1 MKWYSYSY
9 SEPQAVSRTSTSTA
23 QAEYEYDNAVISGF
37 GQHLVVAI
45 SEKCQNSNSS
55 GCRRNISPQGISF
68 QTKGSNQAPNKV
80 TAKPVIPIRVR
91 ATENDFKVCVVVIP
105 VMVATCQKP
114 LSFIHGSGFEPQPM
128 AKAR

>member
-45 SEKCQNSNSS
+45 SDKCLKRWDFRDPVL
-55 GCRRNISPQGISF
+55 CRGDS
-68 QTKGSNQAPNKV
+68 
-80 TAKPVIPIRVR
+80 
-91 ATENDFKVCVVVIP
+91 DL
-105 VMVATCQKP
+105 M
-114 LSFIHGSGFEPQPM
+114 
-128 AKAR
+128 